1 MPSVTRNQFQ
11 IRILIIVLRRPLRP
25 SGLGNWFDIGRVDRH
40 SKVVWSSLKERYGG
54 RRGVEGLTVQSTGP
68 ETVCMM
74 CVLLVMSGTELEI
87 SPFSGLDALRESL
100 TKVVMSASIEEAES
114 SRAKRYVHIFQTDRS
129 QRGACWDE
137 SPFFEIATADYRQER
152 ERYRPSMRI
161 FVSHTLMDDRM
172 EMTKMMM
179 ARSDVVASHFALL
192 YPERTKVK
200 P

>member
-74 CVLLVMSGTELEI
+74 CV
-87 SPFSGLDALRESL
+87 SGLDALRESL